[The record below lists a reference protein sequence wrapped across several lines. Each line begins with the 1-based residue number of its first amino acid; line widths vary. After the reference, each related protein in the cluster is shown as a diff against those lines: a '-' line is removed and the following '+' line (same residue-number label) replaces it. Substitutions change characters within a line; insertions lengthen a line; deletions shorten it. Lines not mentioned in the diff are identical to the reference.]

1 MMLCH
6 VICCCLVRRK
16 VHPDRIPLR
25 AIKWDTDLICEMPLD
40 SLSKIVV
47 HAKNLYWRHDPKIPK
62 ASKNQMYDDGIKS
75 RNVQCFA
82 FFASWLPY
90 LFWSTWNWHVWGRYR
105 PTMPSKFKRRKA
117 ALGSMG
123 IVWNPIDELTDQI
136 RRRFATEILSL
147 STFGYLLQHQTLC
160 STNVSSVYMVRSECT
175 CPWQISK
182 QRRIS
187 WESST

>member
-1 MMLCH
+1 
-6 VICCCLVRRK
+6 
-16 VHPDRIPLR
+16 
-25 AIKWDTDLICEMPLD
+25 MPLD

-90 LFWSTWNWHVWGRYR
+90 LFWSTWNWHVLRTVSPNYAFEIQTPEGC
-105 PTMPSKFKRRKA
+105 
-117 ALGSMG
+117 LGKHGNSME
-123 IVWNPIDELTDQI
+123 IQFDELTDQI

-160 STNVSSVYMVRSECT
+160 STSVSSVYMVRSECT